1 MEQQLKLE
9 GISLVLIE
17 EGDAIRVI
25 SLLPKRNV
33 LLSSQNMEN
42 VIQIIEGNFRIVDSF
57 YLKRIEDNPK
67 TTFVLDDIHF
77 LSVSMV
83 LHYLYIYN
91 MWRLDYKRKKYQD
104 LAFKQDDFKSPS
116 TNDIIFGFFKYNYPD
131 DWEIK
136 CSVLMAMELDDLKTY
151 YERRVQFYNK

>member
-1 MEQQLKLE
+1 
-9 GISLVLIE
+9 
-17 EGDAIRVI
+17 
-25 SLLPKRNV
+25 
-33 LLSSQNMEN
+33 
-42 VIQIIEGNFRIVDSF
+42 
-57 YLKRIEDNPK
+57 
-67 TTFVLDDIHF
+67 
-77 LSVSMV
+77 
-83 LHYLYIYN
+83 

>member
-1 MEQQLKLE
+1 MKQQLKLE

-25 SLLPKRNV
+25 SPKRNV
-33 LLSSQNMEN
+33 LLASQTIED
-42 VIQIIEGNFRIVDSF
+42 VIQIIEGNFRVVDSF

-67 TTFVLDDIHF
+67 TAFALEDIHF
-77 LSVSMV
+77 LSVCIV
-83 LHYLYIYN
+83 LDYLYMYN
-91 MWRLDYKRKKYQD
+91 MWRLQYKRKKYQD
-104 LAFKQDDFKSPS
+104 LGFKHDDFKDAR
-116 TNDIIFGFFKYNYPD
+116 TNDLIFGFYKYNYPD

-136 CSVLMAMELDDLKTY
+136 CSILMAMELDDLRRY